1 MKVCVVGGKQKGY
14 QILIDATVEATRPF
28 YDLPA
33 IINPS
38 SKYIFFLHG
47 MFAEIYGPNGIHP
60 RFGIYDYH
68 GIVKAFADRG
78 FTVIS
83 EIRRKKT
90 NPYKYAGKV
99 ARQIKTLLAN
109 CVSPEQI
116 TVAGFSKGGT
126 ITLYTAAK
134 IREHNVSYVV
144 MGGCSHNGA
153 AVLRSYNKSIGQLI
167 PFIKGRFLSIY
178 DASDQKCNICQK
190 VFKTAPVKA
199 TFKEIKVK
207 NGLGHGLFYQPRK
220 DWLEPVVDWINRK
233 DSYGSINSTVSQ
245 QSRRNNHD

>member
-1 MKVCVVGGKQKGY
+1 MKSSWFKINLCFMPF
-14 QILIDATVEATRPF
+14 LFSELEAARPS

-33 IINPS
+33 IIDPS

-47 MFAEIYGPNGIHP
+47 MLAEMYGPNGIHP

-68 GIVKAFADRG
+68 GIVKAFDDRG

-90 NPYKYAGKV
+90 IPYKYAGKV
-99 ARQIKTLLAN
+99 ARQVKTLMTKS
-109 CVSPEQI
+109 VPPENI
-116 TVAGFSKGGT
+116 IVAGFSKGGT

-134 IREHNVSYVV
+134 IRDHNVNYVV
-144 MGGCSHNGA
+144 MGGCSSKGA

-190 VFKTAPVKA
+190 VFKTAPAKA

-207 NGLGHGLFYQPRK
+207 NGLGHGLFYHPRK
-220 DWLEPVVDWINRK
+220 DWLEPVVEWINQK
-233 DSYGSINSTVSQ
+233 DSYGSKNDSFLL
-245 QSRRNNHD
+245 